1 MNVLY
6 PLRTPNE
13 GSGPLC
19 DFALEK
25 QGREVNRDAEKT
37 LRKARNEVR
46 KHKAF
51 YQGGLHSEDSK
62 ARILTLLN
70 ELEEQV
76 ALFRAKVG
84 G

>member
-6 PLRTPNE
+6 PLREPNE
-13 GSGPLC
+13 GAGTFC
-19 DFALEK
+19 DFALER
-25 QGREVNRDAEKT
+25 QGREVNRDAAKT

-51 YQGGLHSEDSK
+51 YQGGLHSEESK
-62 ARILTLLN
+62 ALILTLLG